1 MLGALCTRKG
11 PNIYVACREE
21 ILKSVSDN
29 LERKLPDSEE
39 LTGGLMHKLTG
50 GENDTSQV
58 TVRIQRLRMLVIDL
72 SSVTLSPYIYIYI
85 YVVSVVNF
93 LFQLIFIFPLLCF
106 WAW

>member
-72 SSVTLSPYIYIYI
+72 SSVTLSLPLYI